1 MSFLAKGG
9 IPAAR
14 RAVQLIW
21 SAVAPDYSK
30 VGDSAAAGRALT
42 GLLNAAHD
50 IVAYRQL
57 SIKAESIH
65 LVSGDRMSYLK
76 FAVATDRTADNA
88 VSLSH
93 LLALNAEEARG
104 LGDLIG
110 GKAPFRSLRIVILSL
125 EGDFAIT
132 RLDLDPESPGGV
144 SWYGPFDRKLFN
156 DIALG
161 FALFVTHM
169 VANVFDDDD
178 GEETFAES
186 IEWIT

>member
-1 MSFLAKGG
+1 MTNG
-9 IPAAR
+9 IPPAR

-21 SAVAPDYSK
+21 SGGAPHYGG
-30 VGDSAAAGRALT
+30 VGDSAGAGRVLT
-42 GLLNAAHD
+42 GLLNAAQD
-50 IVAYRQL
+50 ILAYRQMSVKAD
-57 SIKAESIH
+57 SIQ

-76 FAVATDRTADNA
+76 FQVATDRTADNA
-88 VSLSH
+88 VALSH
-93 LLALNAEEARG
+93 LLAVNAEEARV

-110 GKAPFRSLRIVILSL
+110 GNPPFRALRIVVLSL
-125 EGDFAIT
+125 EGDFAIN

-144 SWYGPFDRKLFN
+144 SWYGPFDRELFD

-178 GEETFAES
+178 GAETFTES
-186 IEWIT
+186 IEWIS

>member
-1 MSFLAKGG
+1 VQLLWSGVTPSYGVVGDGAT
-9 IPAAR
+9 AAR
-14 RAVQLIW
+14 V
-21 SAVAPDYSK
+21 
-30 VGDSAAAGRALT
+30 LT

-50 IVAYRQL
+50 ILAYRQL
-57 SIKAESIH
+57 SVKAESIH

-76 FAVATDRTADNA
+76 FSAATDQTAGNA

-93 LLALNAEEARG
+93 LLAVNAEEARV

-110 GKAPFRSLRIVILSL
+110 SNPPFRSLRIVILSL
-125 EGDFAIT
+125 EGDFAIN
-132 RLDLDPESPGGV
+132 RLDLDPESRGGV
-144 SWYGPFDRKLFN
+144 SWYGPFDRALFN

-178 GEETFAES
+178 GEKTFTES
-186 IEWIT
+186 IEWIN